1 MIKEISPG
9 THVFAVL
16 RDDSEE
22 PVEVTGYFALAQVLD
37 VVIAAPG
44 INGHRDLEYILAY
57 LMALTKDDD
66 ELPLVAVPVED
77 CYPTLEAAKEA
88 MQNELD
94 D

>member
-22 PVEVTGYFALAQVLD
+22 PVTMVGYIALARVLD
-37 VVIAAPG
+37 VVIAAP
-44 INGHRDLEYILAY
+44 IVNGHRDPEYILAY

-66 ELPLVAVPVED
+66 ELPLVAVPVKD
-77 CYPTLEAAKEA
+77 CYPTREAAKEA